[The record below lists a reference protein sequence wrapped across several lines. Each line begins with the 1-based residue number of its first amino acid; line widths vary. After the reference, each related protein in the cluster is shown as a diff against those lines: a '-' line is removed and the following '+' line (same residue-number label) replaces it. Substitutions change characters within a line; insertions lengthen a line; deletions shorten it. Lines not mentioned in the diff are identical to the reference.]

1 MGMIKMLN
9 RLQIIPWCLHL
20 IGSQNS
26 CFQLPAAP
34 PPATIKLIKSDGMV
48 NIYDRPVYVSELMME
63 FPKHMVCRSGS
74 FYIGQ
79 KIPALSEHDQ
89 LQFGQKYFLLPTHL
103 FHSVLSFVTI
113 ASFTQSRNSLLK
125 KTASCSKPFDIQKTP
140 SGCLRIRVSD
150 DFIWQLMQQGRI
162 TQEDDEMGGSSNGVV
177 CTTAQLQKDYS
188 QLVGSRQWK
197 PKLETIREKG
207 EKRKK
212 LPAFRIKTKNKL
224 RSSSD
229 NQINRHGFCSKP
241 KIRFRARK

>member
-1 MGMIKMLN
+1 MGMIKVLN
-9 RLQIIPWCLHL
+9 SLQIIRWCVHL
-20 IGSQNS
+20 RGSHNS

-34 PPATIKLIKSDGMV
+34 PAATIKVIKSDGLV
-48 NIYDRPVYVSELMME
+48 SIYDRPVYVSELMME

-89 LQFGQKYFLLPTHL
+89 LQLGHKYFILPTHL

-113 ASFTQSRNSLLK
+113 ASLTQSRNSLQK
-125 KTASCSKPFDIQKTP
+125 KKVINCQPFDIQKTS
-140 SGCLRIRVSD
+140 SGCLRVRVSD
-150 DFIWQLMQQGRI
+150 DFIWQLMQQGRVVE
-162 TQEDDEMGGSSNGVV
+162 EDDEMGGSSTSII

-188 QLVGSRQWK
+188 QLVGSREWK

-212 LPAFRIKTKNKL
+212 LAAFRIKTKNKL
-224 RSSSD
+224 RSSPD
-229 NQINRHGFCSKP
+229 HQINRHGTSSKP